1 MKRGV
6 PDDSVNDL
14 AWQFRE
20 LVDRYGERPIFSEVG
35 TEYLTVYLDQGL
47 TLLKIGQG
55 GRVPLPTS
63 LCPEGWLSQKCLP
76 T

>member
-1 MKRGV
+1 MRPQAPFARG
-6 PDDSVNDL
+6 S
-14 AWQFRE
+14 
-20 LVDRYGERPIFSEVG
+20 GECPNIVR

-47 TLLKIGQG
+47 TLLKIGKE

-76 T
+76 I